1 MLPSATKEGASDDF
15 IGGGG
20 GHIDMTSASLTCL
33 PLWVKVIQKM
43 REETSSGGL
52 LANDCLVHYSVS
64 SLPFGGVGK
73 RTRNSRPVITHATFG
88 PFRHLAHGSH
98 LGILSRTPPTHTA
111 SAFPARVSGLE
122 TSEPG
127 PSNFQTRRV
136 PF

>member
-1 MLPSATKEGASDDF
+1 
-15 IGGGG
+15 
-20 GHIDMTSASLTCL
+20 MTSASLMCL

-88 PFRHLAHGSH
+88 PFRHLAHGSN
-98 LGILSRTPPTHTA
+98 LGILSRTPPHTH
-111 SAFPARVSGLE
+111 RLGLSGKSFRSRNLR
-122 TSEPG
+122 TWSFKLSDTPCSILTG
-127 PSNFQTRRV
+127 GR
-136 PF
+136 